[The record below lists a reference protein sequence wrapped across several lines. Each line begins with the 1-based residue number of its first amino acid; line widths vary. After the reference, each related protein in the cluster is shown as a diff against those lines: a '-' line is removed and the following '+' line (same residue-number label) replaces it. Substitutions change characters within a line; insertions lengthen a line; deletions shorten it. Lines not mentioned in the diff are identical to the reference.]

1 MTVTDEAKLFAI
13 RTQLLEMRYKLDAS
27 INIINY
33 VFERPSASQDQ
44 RSKGDDSGLQVPVN
58 PEPSRDTSFSDPVD
72 GLYAGQCAMPPDYTD
87 VDPDEPDISLEEVV
101 ECVE

>member
-13 RTQLLEMRYKLDAS
+13 RQQLFEMRYKLDAS

-33 VFERPSASQDQ
+33 VFDR
-44 RSKGDDSGLQVPVN
+44 DDSGTQVPDV
-58 PEPSRDTSFSDPVD
+58 PELSGDTGPSDTL
-72 GLYAGQCAMPPDYTD
+72 GLYPGQIGPPPDYTD
-87 VDPDEPDISLEEVV
+87 VDPNEPEIKLEEVV

>member
-13 RTQLLEMRYKLDAS
+13 RQQLMEMRYKLDAS

-33 VFERPSASQDQ
+33 VFER
-44 RSKGDDSGLQVPVN
+44 DDSGLEVL
-58 PEPSRDTSFSDPVD
+58 SDPAPVEPVSS
-72 GLYAGQCAMPPDYTD
+72 GVLVELYPGQLEPPPDFTD
-87 VDPDEPDISLEEVV
+87 IDPEELDVSLEEIV

>member
-13 RTQLLEMRYKLDAS
+13 RQQLLEMRFKLDAS

-33 VFERPSASQDQ
+33 VFERT
-44 RSKGDDSGLQVPVN
+44 DSGLEVPTN
-58 PEPSRDTSFSDPVD
+58 PEPCAVVSPSDSLE
-72 GLYAGQCAMPPDYTD
+72 LYPGQVAPPQDFTD
-87 VDPDEPDISLEEVV
+87 VDPEELDVSLEEIV

>member
-13 RTQLLEMRYKLDAS
+13 RQQLMEMRYKLDAS

-33 VFERPSASQDQ
+33 VFER
-44 RSKGDDSGLQVPVN
+44 DDSGLEVL
-58 PEPSRDTSFSDPVD
+58 SDPAPVEPVSPSCS
-72 GLYAGQCAMPPDYTD
+72 LELFPGQIAPPQDFTD
-87 VDPDEPDISLEEVV
+87 VDPEELDISLEEIV

>member
-33 VFERPSASQDQ
+33 VFER
-44 RSKGDDSGLQVPVN
+44 DDSGLQVPVN

-72 GLYAGQCAMPPDYTD
+72 GLYAGQCSMPTD
-87 VDPDEPDISLEEVV
+87 FTDIDPEEPEISLEEVA
-101 ECVE
+101 CVE

>member
-33 VFERPSASQDQ
+33 VFER
-44 RSKGDDSGLQVPVN
+44 DDSGLEVPVKPDN
-58 PEPSRDTSFSDPVD
+58 DKPISPSDIIIE
-72 GLYAGQCAMPPDYTD
+72 LYPGQIAPPPDFTD
-87 VDPDEPDISLEEVV
+87 QDPEEDP
-101 ECVE
+101 EGFQGEYYLH

>member
-33 VFERPSASQDQ
+33 VFER
-44 RSKGDDSGLQVPVN
+44 DDSGIQVPVVSQ
-58 PEPSRDTSFSDPVD
+58 PSGIISPSDTI
-72 GLYAGQCAMPPDYTD
+72 GLYPGQVAPPVDYTD

-101 ECVE
+101 ACVE

>member
-13 RTQLLEMRYKLDAS
+13 RQQLLEMRYKLDAS

-33 VFERPSASQDQ
+33 VFERN
-44 RSKGDDSGLQVPVN
+44 DSGVEVLSNPIVSEPVASSAVIELY
-58 PEPSRDTSFSDPVD
+58 PGQLEP
-72 GLYAGQCAMPPDYTD
+72 QPDFTD
-87 VDPDEPDISLEEVV
+87 VDPEELDISLEEIV

>member
-13 RTQLLEMRYKLDAS
+13 RQQLLEMRFKLDAS

-33 VFERPSASQDQ
+33 VFKR
-44 RSKGDDSGLQVPVN
+44 DDSGLEVPAH
-58 PEPSRDTSFSDPVD
+58 PEPCSIISPGDSLE
-72 GLYAGQCAMPPDYTD
+72 LYPGQLTPQPDFTD
-87 VDPDEPDISLEEVV
+87 VDPEELDISLEEIV

>member
-13 RTQLLEMRYKLDAS
+13 RQQLLEMRYKLDAS

-44 RSKGDDSGLQVPVN
+44 RSKGDDSGLEVL
-58 PEPSRDTSFSDPVD
+58 SDPAPVEPVSSSVLVE
-72 GLYAGQCAMPPDYTD
+72 LYPGQLESPPDFTD
-87 VDPDEPDISLEEVV
+87 IDPEELDVSLEEIV

>member
-13 RTQLLEMRYKLDAS
+13 RKQLLEMRYNLDAS

-33 VFERPSASQDQ
+33 VFER
-44 RSKGDDSGLQVPVN
+44 DDSGTQVPDVSESSGN
-58 PEPSRDTSFSDPVD
+58 TGSSDPV
-72 GLYAGQCAMPPDYTD
+72 GLYPGQIPAQPDYTD
-87 VDPDEPDISLEEVV
+87 VDPDEPEITLEEVV

>member
-13 RTQLLEMRYKLDAS
+13 RQQLLEMRYKLDAS

-33 VFERPSASQDQ
+33 VFER
-44 RSKGDDSGLQVPVN
+44 DDSGLEVPAY
-58 PEPSRDTSFSDPVD
+58 PEPCAIVHPSCSIE
-72 GLYAGQCAMPPDYTD
+72 LYPGQVAPPQDFTD
-87 VDPDEPDISLEEVV
+87 VDPEELDVSLEEIV